1 VREVIIY
8 QSPQLTAKIKRLF
21 ARRWL
26 SRIGNCLLILAL
38 IGFVFTYGPLLK
50 AELGYRLR
58 KNIGQRGYFGDL
70 LKINPPTP
78 VIVAPDPNFS
88 LVIPK
93 INARAK
99 ILANVDASKPAEYLL
114 ALKKGVAHARG
125 TVFPGMKGTI
135 YLFAH
140 SAAAPWQVVR
150 YNAVFYLLRELEVG
164 DQIIV
169 FFAGKRFNYQVTE
182 KKIVEATET
191 NFFSQKKEEILVLQT
206 CHPPGTT
213 QKALLIFAERNL
225 ISL

>member
-1 VREVIIY
+1 MREVVIY

-26 SRIGNCLLILAL
+26 SRLGNCLLILAL
-38 IGFVFTYGPLLK
+38 IGFVFTYGPLLR

-58 KNIGQRGYFGDL
+58 KNIGRRGYFGDL
-70 LKINPPTP
+70 LKIDLSKP
-78 VIVAPDPNFS
+78 VIEAPDPNFS

-99 ILANVDASKPAEYLL
+99 IFANVDASKPTEYLPV
-114 ALKKGVAHARG
+114 LKRGVAHARG

-135 YLFAH
+135 FLFAH
-140 SAAAPWQVVR
+140 STDAPWNISR

-164 DQIIV
+164 DEIIV
-169 FFAGKRFNYQVTE
+169 FFNGKRFNYQVTE
-182 KKIVEATET
+182 KKIVAR
-191 NFFSQKKEEILVLQT
+191 SQTDFWEEKEKEQLVLQT

-213 QKALLIFAERNL
+213 QKALLVFAKRD
-225 ISL
+225 